1 MPSVLH
7 TDDRL
12 VVFITGASSGL
23 GRALAEDYAN
33 RPGSRLDS
41 KEDQINIKRYRVF
54 AGVRNLDSV
63 RHLSAFVERVKID
76 VNDDDSVKTA
86 VDGEAGRIGESA
98 IILVLLQIVNFETS
112 SQTFSSTMLAS
123 TALQELPSKWILQK

>member
-1 MPSVLH
+1 MPSVLPR
-7 TDDRL
+7 DERL

-41 KEDQINIKRYRVF
+41 LEDQINKKRYRVF

-63 RHLSAFVERVKID
+63 RNLSPFVERVKID
-76 VNDDDSVKTA
+76 VNDGDSVKTA
-86 VDGEAGRIGESA
+86 VDDIIREAGKIGE
-98 IILVLLQIVNFETS
+98 F
-112 SQTFSSTMLAS
+112 
-123 TALQELPSKWILQK
+123 